1 MIDEKKIEAL
11 TAEHRDLQEQL
22 ARSEAVFDLKGR
34 AALARRYAEL
44 ENILVLHARIQK
56 INSEIQSNESLI
68 ASGEDTALAEL
79 AREEIGQLH
88 MQKEK
93 TEKELHEILSPNIYA
108 KYKSAII
115 EIRAGAGGEEAALF
129 AGALYRMYMRYAQR
143 KGWDFALIDSHQTSL
158 GGFKEIVF
166 EITGKGVYND
176 MRYESGVHRVQR
188 IPDTEKQGRIHTSTI
203 SVAVL
208 PQAEES
214 DVTINPSDIRMETYR
229 SGGAG
234 GQNVNKVETAVRLIH
249 IPTGF
254 VVASQAERS
263 QARNKQKA
271 MQILQAKITQA
282 QAEKEQEERGKL
294 RKEQIGTA
302 DRSEKI
308 RTYNFPQDRVTD
320 HRAKLS
326 WHNIEGMMDGDIS
339 AMLNDIARALV
350 SGE

>member
-11 TAEHRDLQEQL
+11 KAEHRDLEEQL
-22 ARSEAVFDLKGR
+22 ARSDAVFDLKGR
-34 AALARRYAEL
+34 TVLAKRYAEIEEML
-44 ENILVLHARIQK
+44 TLYARVQK
-56 INSEIQSNESLI
+56 ISAEIQGNESLI
-68 ASGEDTALAEL
+68 TSGDDTALAEL
-79 AREEIGQLH
+79 AQEELASLRA
-88 MQKEK
+88 QKEK
-93 TEKELHEILSPNIYA
+93 TEKEFAELLSPNIYA
-108 KYKSAII
+108 KYRCAII
-115 EIRAGAGGEEAALF
+115 EIRAGTGGDEAALF

-143 KGWDFALIDSHQTSL
+143 KGWGIALIDSSQTPL
-158 GGFKEIVF
+158 GGFKDIVL
-166 EITGKGVYND
+166 EITGKGVYDD
-176 MRYESGVHRVQR
+176 MRRESGVHRVQR

-208 PQAEES
+208 PQAEEAE
-214 DVTINPSDIRMETYR
+214 VTINPVDIRMETYR

-249 IPTGF
+249 IPTGL

-263 QARNKQKA
+263 QARNKEKA
-271 MQILQAKITQA
+271 MQILQAKITEA
-282 QAEKEQEERGKL
+282 QKEKEQGERGKM

-326 WHNIEGMMDGDIS
+326 WHNIEGIMDGDI
-339 AMLNDIARALV
+339 ATMLNDIKKAV
-350 SGE
+350 EE